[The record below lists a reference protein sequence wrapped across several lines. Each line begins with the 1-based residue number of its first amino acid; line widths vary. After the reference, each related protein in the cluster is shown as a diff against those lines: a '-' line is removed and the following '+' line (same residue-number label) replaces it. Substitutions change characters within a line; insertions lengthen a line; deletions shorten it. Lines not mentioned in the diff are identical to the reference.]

1 MIEWEEPHYTK
12 EEEAQ
17 DSFEQDNQ
25 ERIGEEVAAEMIEE
39 GKDPEDADEAEW
51 EERTSERLED
61 EWQRIQDERMDA
73 EADRYLTFLEYGYDY

>member
-17 DSFEQDNQ
+17 DSFEQNNQ

-39 GKDPEDADEAEW
+39 GKDPEGADEAEW
-51 EERTSERLED
+51 EDRTQERLEE
-61 EWQRIQDERMDA
+61 EWQRVLDEREDA
-73 EADRYLTFLEYGYDY
+73 EADRYLTFLDHGYDY